1 MIEAHAERDLASPDI
16 WAASLERS
24 LARRRRPRRTSI
36 ELSSLRGPRD
46 LTEERVFQESREFA
60 FARRRVADQL
70 ITMPEP
76 AARKLSI
83 AAMTASVAGP
93 GALAFAVWH
102 ELTGGGNHAEAAAA
116 GAPKKKT
123 AAAGEPTHTAA
134 STIAQRASFYAS
146 FNPKADAAARPQ
158 APRPQVLMG
167 SVSLVQQAL
176 GVHVDGVLG
185 PKTVKA
191 LKDFQSAHGLKAD
204 AVVGQATWAALSPR
218 LPKQK
223 PHARTETHKV
233 QAMVATAGG
242 SHMRVRHGGVRSLQ
256 QALGLSADGVFG
268 PKTERALKRFQ
279 QRHGL
284 TADGVAGPD
293 TRRALGIGTGATL
306 HQRHLRTHHR
316 SSSSTGAGAGTGSP
330 GGIGAM
336 IAAANRIAT
345 LPYIWGG
352 GHGSFVASGY
362 DCSGSVS
369 YVLHA
374 AGLLATPEDS
384 SALEGY
390 GLPGPGRYVTIYAN
404 AGHAWMTI
412 DGRRFDTSGLGE
424 NGSRWAGSP
433 RSGAG
438 FVVRHPPGY

>member
-1 MIEAHAERDLASPDI
+1 MIEAHAERDLASPDL
-16 WAASLERS
+16 WATSLERS

-36 ELSSLRGPRD
+36 ELSTLRGPRD
-46 LTEERVFQESREFA
+46 LTEERFFDESRDFA
-60 FARRRVADQL
+60 VNRRRVADQL

-102 ELTGGGNHAEAAAA
+102 EVTGGGNHAQAAAA
-116 GAPKKKT
+116 ASPKKRAKG
-123 AAAGEPTHTAA
+123 AAAPAKTGGAT
-134 STIAQRASFYAS
+134 TIAGRPSFFASFD
-146 FNPKADAAARPQ
+146 PKADAAARPRP
-158 APRPQVLMG
+158 PRPQVLMG
-167 SVSLVQQAL
+167 SVREVQLAL
-176 GVHVDGVLG
+176 GVQADGVLG
-185 PKTVKA
+185 PKTVQA
-191 LKDFQSAHGLKAD
+191 LKAFQSAHGLKAD

-218 LPKQK
+218 VPKQK
-223 PHARTETHKV
+223 PQKSSAGHKV
-233 QAMVATAGG
+233 KAVIATAGG
-242 SHMRVRHGGVRSLQ
+242 SHTGVRHGGIRALQ

-279 QRHGL
+279 HQHGL

-293 TRRALGIGTGATL
+293 TRHALGIGTGATL
-306 HQRHLRTHHR
+306 HQRHLRTHNHQ
-316 SSSSTGAGAGTGSP
+316 SSSVSTGPPGS
-330 GGIGAM
+330 IGAM

-345 LPYIWGG
+345 LPYVWGG

-374 AGLLATPEDS
+374 AGLLASPEDS

-390 GLPGPGRYVTIYAN
+390 GLPGPGRFVTIYAN

-412 DGRRFDTSGLGE
+412 NGRRYDTSGLGE
-424 NGSRWAGSP
+424 NGSRWAASP

-438 FVVRHPPGY
+438 FVVRHPPGL